1 MPAIPV
7 QQNGGRPLVSIRFRR
22 APSSTYVRYETLQR
36 ARRDPPGRSGEETD
50 MELDLLGLGLPPATA
65 AAVVHGGSAGQQPD
79 FEKASSD
86 EAPLRLAADEAP
98 SPGSGRMR
106 RRPTSTNSGDVVPAP
121 PANRQKP
128 PSTAPPWPAHPSS
141 SSRKVRVP
149 GAAGDRSPRASQ
161 LVFFRGMFPP
171 GDLSA
176 AAAGQAQAAQVH
188 SIPARMPPPLL
199 GVSGL
204 AGNGFG
210 RPPPVAA
217 GPIFEGSAAAS
228 SNSDPDHPTA
238 PLTIIYAGSV
248 RAFDSVPMEQAEKIL
263 LMTAKEARATEN
275 PAFQLPEPVPALPSS
290 AAQMMM
296 LLGLANANDSLLP
309 KRTASLAR
317 FLHRRKQRVARA
329 ATMPYPCGEVLPAQ
343 QMDPSTAA
351 YARDIQQPWPSEDGP
366 RTMKENHGEESVN
379 TDLKI

>member
-1 MPAIPV
+1 
-7 QQNGGRPLVSIRFRR
+7 
-22 APSSTYVRYETLQR
+22 
-36 ARRDPPGRSGEETD
+36 

-65 AAVVHGGSAGQQPD
+65 ATVVHGGSAGQQPD

-171 GDLSA
+171 APGDLSA
-176 AAAGQAQAAQVH
+176 AAARQAAQVH
-188 SIPARMPPPLL
+188 AIPARTPPPLL
-199 GVSGL
+199 GVSAL

-238 PLTIIYAGSV
+238 PLKIIYAGSV

-263 LMTAKEARATEN
+263 LMTAKEAQASEK

-351 YARDIQQPWPSEDGP
+351 YPRDVQKPWTSEDGP
-366 RTMKENHGEESVN
+366 RTMKDNHGEEAVN

>member
-1 MPAIPV
+1 
-7 QQNGGRPLVSIRFRR
+7 
-22 APSSTYVRYETLQR
+22 
-36 ARRDPPGRSGEETD
+36 

-65 AAVVHGGSAGQQPD
+65 ATVVHGGSGWRH
-79 FEKASSD
+79 EKAGSD
-86 EAPLRLAADEAP
+86 ENPLSLVAGDEPP
-98 SPGSGRMR
+98 SPRRGRMR
-106 RRPTSTNSGDVVPAP
+106 RRPTSADNGDVVPAP
-121 PANRQKP
+121 PANRRKP
-128 PSTAPPWPAHPSS
+128 PSTAPPWPAHPPPP

-171 GDLSA
+171 PPSDLA
-176 AAAGQAQAAQVH
+176 AAAQVPAV
-188 SIPARMPPPLL
+188 PARAPPPLL
-199 GVSGL
+199 GVSAL

-210 RPPPVAA
+210 RPPPLAA
-217 GPIFEGSAAAS
+217 GPIFEGSTAAS
-228 SNSDPDHPTA
+228 NNSDPDHPTA

-248 RAFDSVPMEQAEKIL
+248 RAFDSIPMEQAEKIL
-263 LMTAKEARATEN
+263 LMTAKEAQATEN

-317 FLHRRKQRVARA
+317 FLRRRKQRVARA

-343 QMDPSTAA
+343 QMDPCTAA
-351 YARDIQQPWPSEDGP
+351 YAQDIQQPWASEDGP
-366 RTMKENHGEESVN
+366 KSMKENHGEEAVN